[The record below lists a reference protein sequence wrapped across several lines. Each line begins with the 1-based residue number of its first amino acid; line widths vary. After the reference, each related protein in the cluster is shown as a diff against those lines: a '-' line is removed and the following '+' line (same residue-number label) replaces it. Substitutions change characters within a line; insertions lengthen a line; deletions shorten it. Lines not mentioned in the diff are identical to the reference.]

1 MLPPTAVQL
10 NSKTVRRDLD
20 GEIPEGT
27 VHRLAGRAKLRV
39 GQFRTCGEA
48 WVHGGG
54 EVVLYQNKNR
64 GLILFLGLR
73 VVTFCLSDDGL
84 TER

>member
-1 MLPPTAVQL
+1 M
-10 NSKTVRRDLD
+10 
-20 GEIPEGT
+20 GT
-27 VHRLAGRAKLRV
+27 
-39 GQFRTCGEA
+39 
-48 WVHGGG
+48 WGGG